1 MKAQSWLVTVLCVLL
16 WLGTTLHAQPQP
28 TKETGQD
35 VRERRPR
42 QQLFYSLCGRGRHI
56 CFTDGW
62 CAKRKEC
69 DKKKKGIKR
78 HMNERYE
85 NPPDYEAEVMCYTK
99 NNVHRCVLSV
109 MS

>member
-1 MKAQSWLVTVLCVLL
+1 MKSTSWLVTVCCVLL
-16 WLGTTLHAQPQP
+16 GLGTTLNAEPQP
-28 TKETGQD
+28 TKESPQEVEG
-35 VRERRPR
+35 RGPR
-42 QQLFYSLCGRGRHI
+42 QQLFYSLCGRARHI
-56 CFTDGW
+56 CFTDAW
-62 CAKRKEC
+62 CARRKEC
-69 DKKKKGIKR
+69 EKKKKGIKR